1 MHFSTTS
8 ILIASVTILAA
19 ANPTPQG
26 LDLVESKFANTQKE
40 SCYDI
45 EGGPNGYFCDKYSFL
60 WRCGNG
66 HAEPCQQCGTPTLYN
81 PQTGCFA
88 SNDGKAGYCFDGSRQ
103 YRNC

>member
-60 WRCGNG
+60 VRQNFRCKIGLR
-66 HAEPCQQCGTPTLYN
+66 HMLTLL
-81 PQTGCFA
+81 P
-88 SNDGKAGYCFDGSRQ
+88 SISVEMW
-103 YRNC
+103 